1 MRGNVDEKNCNCRC
15 GCEEYESL
23 SGSLSLQITE
33 VIDGD
38 YNKLENLP
46 SINGVLLQ
54 GDKTSADLHI
64 ERGYDAA
71 VDPEDDEHL
80 ILKT

>member
-1 MRGNVDEKNCNCRC
+1 MRGDMEPCKCQ
-15 GCEEYESL
+15 CEEYASL
-23 SGSLSLQITE
+23 SGSLSLQVTE

-46 SINGVLLQ
+46 SINGVVLQ

-64 ERGYDAA
+64 ERGYDTA

-80 ILKT
+80 ILTT